1 MCASV
6 TRNINKNSRT
16 KNISLTLNSEI
27 YHDLKDN
34 IPQGQLSSLANSL
47 FKEWLKEKKKNG
59 LISSYKS
66 LANSKIRKNEYK
78 DLEGTIEDGVD
89 NW

>member
-1 MCASV
+1 M
-6 TRNINKNSRT
+6 INQTLVNNRHS
-16 KNISLTLNSEI
+16 KNISLTLEQSVYE
-27 YHDLKDN
+27 DLKKYTEK
-34 IPQGQLSSLANSL
+34 GKSSFFVNEVLKKALA
-47 FKEWLKEKKKNG
+47 EKKK
-59 LISSYKS
+59 LEMIASYKS